1 MGRPESEP
9 TMPQPPPPPPP
20 PPPPSGAKRG
30 GPPPPPPPPPASG
43 GASSRPSSLV
53 LPNNI
58 PPEVALDPARNALMD
73 SIAGSGGKRGLK
85 SVPRREKK
93 HVDFMDVLRREQG
106 MQGVVKKPARPKSMP
121 EAKKTPTGLAAIASK
136 TRTAISKQAVER
148 PKNIVKSSF
157 CKSETPIANLP
168 PLAPATTEEE
178 LEALFAQ
185 IDQEI
190 DIDPELSQDLLDI
203 LNDEEEGEAMEEGY
217 EEEQY
222 DVNPNI
228 ANKTPLT
235 YYRGGDRFEWGD
247 PDNETDEQ
255 KDKEDAEMEEMLAMI
270 EAAKRDIEVVKEDDL
285 MGMIENI
292 DDDTYF
298 EKSSQQQKQRSNLQF
313 RHRKKGNNQLK
324 HYPQKRY

>member
-1 MGRPESEP
+1 MG
-9 TMPQPPPPPPP
+9 
-20 PPPPSGAKRG
+20 
-30 GPPPPPPPPPASG
+30 
-43 GASSRPSSLV
+43 
-53 LPNNI
+53 
-58 PPEVALDPARNALMD
+58 
-73 SIAGSGGKRGLK
+73 
-85 SVPRREKK
+85 
-93 HVDFMDVLRREQG
+93 
-106 MQGVVKKPARPKSMP
+106 
-121 EAKKTPTGLAAIASK
+121 GLAAIASK
-136 TRTAISKQAVER
+136 TRTAISKQAAER
-148 PKNIVKSSF
+148 PKDIVKSSF
-157 CKSETPIANLP
+157 CQKETPIENLP

-270 EAAKRDIEVVKEDDL
+270 EAAKKDIEVVKEDDL

-298 EKSSQQQKQRSNLQF
+298 EKNQTDTKSQSRNIHFNISKEKTIRRKTLRRRVNVQKTL
-313 RHRKKGNNQLK
+313 GC
-324 HYPQKRY
+324 

>member
-1 MGRPESEP
+1 M
-9 TMPQPPPPPPP
+9 
-20 PPPPSGAKRG
+20 
-30 GPPPPPPPPPASG
+30 
-43 GASSRPSSLV
+43 
-53 LPNNI
+53 
-58 PPEVALDPARNALMD
+58 
-73 SIAGSGGKRGLK
+73 
-85 SVPRREKK
+85 
-93 HVDFMDVLRREQG
+93 
-106 MQGVVKKPARPKSMP
+106 
-121 EAKKTPTGLAAIASK
+121 
-136 TRTAISKQAVER
+136 TAISKQAVER

-157 CKSETPIANLP
+157 CEKPKPIEDLP

-222 DVNPNI
+222 DVNPKI
-228 ANKTPLT
+228 SKTPLT
-235 YYRGGDRFEWGD
+235 YYRGGDGFEWGD

-270 EAAKRDIEVVKEDDL
+270 EAAKKDIEVVKEDDL

-298 EKSSQQQKQRSNLQF
+298 EKIKPTTKTKVESSVSASQKRKQSTDKLPTEEISTKKRSVTSAKEQVTKVTETTSDSSVT
-313 RHRKKGNNQLK
+313 KKVVKKVESEVSVSDSKVCDSVPKEEKKEKPKEKEKEKPKEINQLSK
-324 HYPQKRY
+324 TLALKKSLAAKKAKMSE